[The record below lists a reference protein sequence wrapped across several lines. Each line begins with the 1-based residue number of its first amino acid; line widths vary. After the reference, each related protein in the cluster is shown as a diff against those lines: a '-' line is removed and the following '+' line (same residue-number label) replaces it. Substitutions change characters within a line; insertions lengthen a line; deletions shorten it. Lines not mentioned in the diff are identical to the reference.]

1 MIQKMFKIT
10 VSKPGDSFTGALYPE
25 SSVANA
31 LDYFEQHGY
40 TVLTVETTN
49 YR

>member
-1 MIQKMFKIT
+1 MIPKMFKIT
-10 VSKPGDSFTGALYPE
+10 VSKPGDPFTGALYPE
-25 SSVANA
+25 SSVDNA
-31 LDYFEQHGY
+31 LDYFNQNGY